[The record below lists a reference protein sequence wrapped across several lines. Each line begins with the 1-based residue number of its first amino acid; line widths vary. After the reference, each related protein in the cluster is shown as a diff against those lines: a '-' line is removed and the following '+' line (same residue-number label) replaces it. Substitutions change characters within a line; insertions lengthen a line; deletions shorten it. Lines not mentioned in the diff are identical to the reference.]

1 MSQITCPNTP
11 SCPST
16 PTCCSTPSC
25 PSTPTR
31 PSKSVCPGCHPV
43 YQPNQLAHMDEG
55 GCLYLDFSDEDFSN
69 DEDDDNED
77 DEASMFPLTDLP
89 QQNLCES
96 FELETQESITDSSMD
111 DLGFSEP
118 KNGSVKSSISSVS
131 SPFSEKT
138 GSSSTHFPKRSEG
151 VFKVINSDNVEETV
165 ECCICYDPISTEKNN
180 CVTECGHQFC
190 FKCLAT
196 SMMTNGCKCPCCR
209 SPLVEISSDEE
220 EEEDDDEETEL
231 DNDSIVSLEEDEIE
245 CDIVELTR
253 RLKSKGFKMQDVLSM
268 LLGRYIKDATDL
280 TIFDLN
286 QTFDTIVDEADNEA
300 IENEAMGLEDN
311 RKIVG

>member
-1 MSQITCPNTP
+1 
-11 SCPST
+11 
-16 PTCCSTPSC
+16 
-25 PSTPTR
+25 
-31 PSKSVCPGCHPV
+31 
-43 YQPNQLAHMDEG
+43 MDEG

-131 SPFSEKT
+131 SSFSEKT
-138 GSSSTHFPKRSEG
+138 GSSSNKFPKRSEG

-220 EEEDDDEETEL
+220 EEDHDEETEL

-268 LLGRYIKDATDL
+268 LLGRYIKEATDV

-286 QTFDTIVDEADNEA
+286 HTFETIVDEADEEA
-300 IENEAMGLEDN
+300 LENEAMGLEDS
-311 RKIVG
+311 RTIIC